1 MPESSPMTPLPDALD
16 RDGVLAAAIAEAAAL
31 RASGR
36 WSQADDDRL
45 AQAFETAAAQAL
57 RVPALAERSTELRR
71 IARKVV
77 PAAARPQAR
86 RAAAL
91 ADRLA
96 RIAFERLEHT
106 IDRSRGR

>member
-1 MPESSPMTPLPDALD
+1 MPESSPVPPSLDALD
-16 RDGVLAAAIAEAAAL
+16 LDAVLAAATAEAAAL

-36 WSQADDDRL
+36 WSQEDDDRL
-45 AQAFETAAAQAL
+45 AEAFETAATQAL

-71 IARKVV
+71 IARRVV
-77 PAAARPQAR
+77 PVAARPQVR